1 MEATQALR
9 GGVSISFTGV
19 ETDYRL
25 RCPSDCRHASGCL
38 LRRLAQRAGGLD
50 AQLTLVSL
58 TIANASEH
66 LFPVNVGA
74 WELVDTQGF
83 AMGGAAMCEPLL
95 PVNHVQAD
103 LWSVSPG
110 TRVRTVLAF
119 PAQASERQ
127 IHALLYAAGEEILR
141 FELHP
146 LEGAAREL
154 QCKPDDAR
162 AAKVET
168 PDLQGVP
175 DARAANPARLDPDM
189 ASDARPKQAE
199 PLRLVG
205 GSGLK
210 RLHGEQVLWFRKKK
224 KHGKRKKKIRVEEC
238 YSIYDAEGEK
248 LYLAIGRKPGKKK
261 DKKKKKKH

>member
-1 MEATQALR
+1 MEVTQTLR
-9 GGVSISFTGV
+9 GGVRISVTGV

-25 RCPSDCRHASGCL
+25 RCPGDCRRASGCL

-58 TIANASEH
+58 TIANASDR

-95 PVNHVQAD
+95 PVSHVQAD

-119 PAQASERQ
+119 PAQESERR

-146 LEGAAREL
+146 LEASAKVLQSKLGAAALPPEGKDVWTPGDL
-154 QCKPDDAR
+154 HAKEAEMPD
-162 AAKVET
+162 
-168 PDLQGVP
+168 G
-175 DARAANPARLDPDM
+175 
-189 ASDARPKQAE
+189 SGPKRTE

-224 KHGKRKKKIRVEEC
+224 KHGKKKKKIRVEEC

-248 LYLAIGRKPGKKK
+248 LYLAIGRKRKG
-261 DKKKKKKH
+261 KKKKKKH